1 MTGVRADILI
11 IDEGHGALDPESA
24 GRLQMLMWQL
34 VESGEMAAV
43 WTVTHV
49 PAVLD
54 AFDEFIMVERGRNSS
69 RAKVEVY

>member
-1 MTGVRADILI
+1 
-11 IDEGHGALDPESA
+11 
-24 GRLQMLMWQL
+24 MLLWQL

-54 AFDEFIMVERGRNSS
+54 AFDEFIMVERGRNGSS
-69 RAKVEVY
+69 AKVEVY